1 MAQKQADNTSVQT
14 IIIGDEL
21 KELLDSFCQLTDM
34 RVAYFSL
41 DTSDSYS
48 IVGQQRDISP
58 FCRAVRS
65 NTAGLSACLKCDNQ
79 ALSASVSDR
88 DIRIYRCHMGL
99 YEAIVPIFLHDRYSG
114 FLMFGQVRVGD
125 CNNTSLIEQRADE
138 LQLNAS
144 SLINS
149 YNALPLFTYEK
160 IQAAAKMLSIISKHI
175 IHTGILRRRDQKIID
190 EIDSYIRRHLNDPI
204 SARDLA
210 QHVHLNAAYLSDMM
224 KHQTGSGCLEYIHR
238 IKLSTAKEMLTTSD
252 MSIGEI
258 SLKLGF
264 ADQNYFTRLFKRY
277 YGSTPTQ
284 YRQNIRKT
292 C

>member
-1 MAQKQADNTSVQT
+1 MAQKQADNTSVPT
-14 IIIGDEL
+14 IIIGNEL
-21 KELLDSFCQLTDM
+21 KDLLDSFCQLTDM

-65 NTAGLSACLKCDNQ
+65 NTIGLSACLKCDNQ
-79 ALSASVSDR
+79 ALSASISDR
-88 DIRIYRCHMGL
+88 DIHIYRCHMGL

-114 FLMFGQVRVGD
+114 FLMFGQVRNSD
-125 CNNTSLIEQRADE
+125 SDSTTLIEQRADE
-138 LQLNAS
+138 LGLSAP
-144 SLINS
+144 SLINA
-149 YNALPLFTYEK
+149 YNALPSFTFEK
-160 IQAAAKMLSIISKHI
+160 IHAAAKMLSIISKHI
-175 IHTGILRRRDQKIID
+175 IHTGILRRRDQKIIN
-190 EIDSYIRRHLNDPI
+190 EIDSYIRQHLSDPI
-204 SARDLA
+204 SVRDLVK
-210 QHVHLNAAYLSDMM
+210 HVHLNAAYLTDMM

-238 IKLSTAKEMLTTSD
+238 IKLNTAKELLITSD

-264 ADQNYFTRLFKRY
+264 TDQNYFTRLFKRY

-284 YRQNIRKT
+284 YRQNI
-292 C
+292 